1 MKSNDTHVDEQG
13 RVHGARAE
21 AQALG
26 HALGG
31 WSPSRRGFLG
41 IVLATPL
48 VAACGADG
56 PGGSSGGVPNAGTI
70 VIAGNDQ
77 PASIDPAQVSPEDV
91 GMNFVFNCYDRLLD
105 IPAESSELAP
115 SLSTKI
121 PSVDNGLISEDALT
135 YTFPLRTDVKFHD
148 GSPLTA
154 ESVKYSWE
162 RAIKMNLPEGQ
173 TERMSKITTMTAV
186 DDHTFEVTISEP
198 NGSFLR
204 STAAAPVASVVNP
217 AVVEAN
223 GGVVAGQPNEYLA
236 THTASS
242 GPYSLKKWAR
252 GDHMSFDVNEDYW
265 GEPAHLPVLIKV
277 LVKNQATMLRAKG
290 ADIMSMAADRV
301 AKVEGI
307 DFVTVDT
314 STLGLQLD
322 ELGFNMKI
330 DTSTLPDGDDIP
342 ADFFHDVRVRKG
354 FNYAFP
360 YDDYI
365 AGPLGGFAERVGF
378 VVPKGI
384 FGYDPD
390 SGMYPTDPAM
400 AEQMFREAGWW
411 DRGFTMSIVAD
422 GGNGAFNGA
431 ALAMKDG
438 IEKLNPK
445 FHVQVLSAPEAK
457 SDKMMAEDP
466 IPAAMWSYTSP
477 PLTSPSEYAF
487 DQAHPDGKWGQVG
500 GFSNGYSDPD
510 KVAAMCEE
518 AAASPDK
525 DRRVELYSQLQ
536 KLQYDEAM
544 WVVTAQE
551 SLPLAYANWLTGVTS
566 NPLWPRPSLR
576 WALYDKKSSTT

>member
-1 MKSNDTHVDEQG
+1 MM
-13 RVHGARAE
+13 
-21 AQALG
+21 
-26 HALGG
+26 
-31 WSPSRRGFLG
+31 
-41 IVLATPL
+41 LATPL
-48 VAACGADG
+48 VAACGTSG
-56 PGGSSGGVPNAGTI
+56 PGGSGGVPNAGTI
-70 VIAGNDQ
+70 VIAGDDQ
-77 PASIDPAQVSPEDV
+77 AASIDPAQVSPEDV

-105 IPAESSELAP
+105 IPAESTDLAP
-115 SLSTKI
+115 SLSKEI
-121 PSVDNGLISEDALT
+121 PTVDNGLISEDALT

-154 ESVKYSWE
+154 DAVKYSWE
-162 RAIKMNLPEGQ
+162 RAIKMDLPEGQ
-173 TERMSKITTMTAV
+173 SERMAKIKSMRAV
-186 DDHTFEVTISEP
+186 DDHTFEVVLSEP
-198 NGSFLR
+198 DGSFLR

-223 GGVVAGQPNEYLA
+223 GGVVAGQPNEWMA
-236 THTASS
+236 GHTASS
-242 GPYSLKKWAR
+242 GPYSLKEWVR
-252 GDHMSFDVNEDYW
+252 GDHMSFEVNEDYW
-265 GEPAHLPVLIKV
+265 GEKAHLPVLIKV
-277 LVKNQATMLRAKG
+277 LVKEQATMLRAKE

-301 AKVEGI
+301 PKVQGI

-314 STLGLQLD
+314 SVLGLQLD

-330 DTSTLPDGDDIP
+330 DPATLPDGDDIP
-342 ADFFHDVRVRKG
+342 ADFFQDVRVRKA

-378 VVPKGI
+378 VIPKGI
-384 FGYDPD
+384 FGHDPD
-390 SGMYPTDPAM
+390 AGMYPTDPGK
-400 AEQMFREAGWW
+400 AEELFREAGWW

-422 GGNGAFNGA
+422 GSNGAFNGA

-445 FHVQVLSAPEAK
+445 FHVQVLSVPEAK

-487 DQAHPDGKWGQVG
+487 DQAHPEGKWGQVG
-500 GFSNGYSDPD
+500 GFRNGYSDPD
-510 KVAAMCEE
+510 MVVAICEE
-518 AAASPDK
+518 ASTSPDA
-525 DRRVELYSQLQ
+525 DRRAELYSQLQ

-544 WVVTAQE
+544 WVITAQE
-551 SLPLAYANWLTGVTS
+551 SLPMAYANWLTGVTS

-576 WALYDKKSSTT
+576 WALYDKKTSL